1 VKFDPKKILHKK
13 YYIRNILHNYA
24 TPVPHFVSYVNQ
36 ASALGHQCMYGRD
49 VAVPC
54 CPVQWAPSILHLKSK
69 QHMVKGIHNHQMEL
83 ETAYVYHCGRRYL

>member
-54 CPVQWAPSILHLKSK
+54 RPVQWAPPVLHLEE
-69 QHMVKGIHNHQMEL
+69 QATHEYG
-83 ETAYVYHCGRRYL
+83 